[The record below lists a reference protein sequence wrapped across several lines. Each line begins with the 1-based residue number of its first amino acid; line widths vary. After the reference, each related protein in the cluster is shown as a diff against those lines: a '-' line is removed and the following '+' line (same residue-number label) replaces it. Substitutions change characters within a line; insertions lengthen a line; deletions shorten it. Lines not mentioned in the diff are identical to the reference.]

1 MNSPRSF
8 RRAVSVG
15 SDDGQRFRKGQAE
28 CGGKG
33 AAFSSGGGA
42 EIKRGSVSGSETE
55 RAPDGFRGVAGI
67 RLKFKAWKRHD
78 KTLSDSFPA
87 MMHSAAPVK

>member
-1 MNSPRSF
+1 MMNSPRSF
-8 RRAVSVG
+8 RRKRG
-15 SDDGQRFRKGQAE
+15 E

-67 RLKFKAWKRHD
+67 RLKFKTWKRHD